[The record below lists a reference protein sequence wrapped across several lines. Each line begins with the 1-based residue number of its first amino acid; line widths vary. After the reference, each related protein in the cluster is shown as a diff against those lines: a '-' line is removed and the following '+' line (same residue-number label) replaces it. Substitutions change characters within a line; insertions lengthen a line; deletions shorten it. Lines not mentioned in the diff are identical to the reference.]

1 MRIIVT
7 KDKDG
12 GEAVL
17 TTQSSQSHY
26 GCPVLEITADDVN
39 GTFGPGDI
47 VHERDGKVLLGYH
60 IIAGWLATGGRTAKE
75 RAAGEAFLS
84 QSPFDLGGLTS
95 LVEWGMYRA
104 AGTFPGGQPRS
115 EARAG

>member
-1 MRIIVT
+1 MRILVT

-17 TTQSSQSHY
+17 TTESCQSHY
-26 GCPVLEITADDVN
+26 GFPVLEITADDVD

-47 VHERDGKVLLGYH
+47 VHERYGKVLLAYH
-60 IIAGWLATGGRTAKE
+60 VVAGWLATGERTAEE

-84 QSPFDLGGLTS
+84 QSPFDLNRLTS

-104 AGTFPGGQPRS
+104 TGTFPGAQPRS
-115 EARAG
+115 EGRAA